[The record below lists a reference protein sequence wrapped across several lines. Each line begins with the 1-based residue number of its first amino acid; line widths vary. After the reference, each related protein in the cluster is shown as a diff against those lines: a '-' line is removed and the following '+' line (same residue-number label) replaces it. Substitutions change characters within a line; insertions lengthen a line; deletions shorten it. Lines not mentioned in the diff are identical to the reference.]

1 MLSRWDRSP
10 GIIEDQVT
18 CPLVTCT
25 MGLPRVKTVRGISDY
40 GYSWVCM
47 PFEDGADPC
56 WARRAGRNS
65 SPALLR
71 ACPQASGPRSAPTR
85 TGSAG
90 SSNTS
95 SSTRPATTTQDSCG
109 SMQDWYVRYHFRAV
123 PGMAEVASVAGFE
136 PSVPGDGRPMAQV
149 VEAAEACRLLESTD
163 RIVKSLPQVASVLGK
178 AGRTSTATEPPPF

>member
-1 MLSRWDRSP
+1 
-10 GIIEDQVT
+10 
-18 CPLVTCT
+18 
-25 MGLPRVKTVRGISDY
+25 MGLRRVKTVRGISDY

-47 PFEDGADPC
+47 LFEDGADPC

-71 ACPQASGPRSAPTR
+71 ACPQAFGPRSAPTR

-95 SSTRPATTTQDSCG
+95 SSTRPATTTQDGCG
-109 SMQDWYVRYHFRAV
+109 PCRIGMCATTSVPFRNGRGRLRRRVR
-123 PGMAEVASVAGFE
+123 ASL
-136 PSVPGDGRPMAQV
+136 PGDGRPMAQV

-163 RIVKSLPQVASVLGK
+163 RIVKSFPQVASVLGK
-178 AGRTSTATEPPPF
+178 KRAERRPPRSRPPF